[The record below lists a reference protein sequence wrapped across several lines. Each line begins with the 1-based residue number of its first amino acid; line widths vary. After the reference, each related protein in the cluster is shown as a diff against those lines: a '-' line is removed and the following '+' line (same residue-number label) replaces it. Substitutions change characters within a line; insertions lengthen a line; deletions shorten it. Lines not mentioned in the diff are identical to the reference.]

1 MSSLRILL
9 DNIPGINACHNILI
23 LLCILLNGIFYST
36 IDNIA
41 NLVKAISRIRDISLE
56 NLRAARDF
64 EVSSICTRQFIS
76 SIACQHCQGSDTR
89 ACPKSCR
96 IVSFLCLQP
105 LRQAFTDSYEA
116 FIM

>member
-1 MSSLRILL
+1 MPSLRILL

-23 LLCILLNGIFYST
+23 LFYST

-41 NLVKAISRIRDISLE
+41 NLVKTISRIRDISLQ
-56 NLRAARDF
+56 NLRTAQDF
-64 EVSSICTRQFIS
+64 NVSSICTRQFIY
-76 SIACQHCQGSDTR
+76 SIACQHCQGNDTR

-96 IVSFLCLQP
+96 IVSYLCLQP
-105 LRQAFTDSYEA
+105 LRQAFTDSYET